1 MSEKFKSFEDE
12 NNEEFE
18 YSEEEYEAVLLQMF
32 LDASMYIFET
42 IKRNNPVFANNLQRD
57 YDEYNQCLM
66 EYFNQ
71 NKSIKGFRNYLLSKN
86 KNNQWINVVELIA
99 EMLIFETNLQNEQEQ
114 KIRKQATDQ
123 KMKELILKMRKGLDK
138 Q

>member
-123 KMKELILKMRKGLDK
+123 KIKELILKMRKGLDK